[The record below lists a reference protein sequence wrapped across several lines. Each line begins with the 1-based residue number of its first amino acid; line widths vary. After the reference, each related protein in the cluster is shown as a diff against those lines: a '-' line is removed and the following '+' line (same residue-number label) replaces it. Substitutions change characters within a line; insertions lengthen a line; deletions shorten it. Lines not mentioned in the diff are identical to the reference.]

1 VRTVKNKNTV
11 FMRRLIRLPIVVVLV
26 LAACLAQVSAAA
38 AGELNVR
45 DDAGVLTAADQQTIR
60 DSATRAPFSVYVWA
74 AKGGYSGNKAGF
86 VSAANAL
93 VNNNDTVVVAVDTA
107 DNFSHVAARN
117 ARLSSAAAAAKTSA
131 DSSFRQGTGRR
142 PSTRL

>member
-1 VRTVKNKNTV
+1 MRTVKNKNTV

-60 DSATRAPFSVYVWA
+60 DSATRAPFSVYFWTT
-74 AKGGYSGNKAGF
+74 KGRLLREQGGF
-86 VSAANAL
+86 
-93 VNNNDTVVVAVDTA
+93 
-107 DNFSHVAARN
+107 
-117 ARLSSAAAAAKTSA
+117 RL
-131 DSSFRQGTGRR
+131 GR
-142 PSTRL
+142 